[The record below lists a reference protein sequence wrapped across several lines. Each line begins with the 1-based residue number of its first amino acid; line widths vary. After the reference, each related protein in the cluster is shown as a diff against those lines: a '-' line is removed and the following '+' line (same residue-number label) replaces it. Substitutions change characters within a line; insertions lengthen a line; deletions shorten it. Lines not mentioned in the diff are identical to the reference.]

1 MVYQA
6 GTADLDALATLAAL
20 LWDSHS
26 VPELRK
32 EFAAVIE
39 GGDGAFFLKT
49 HGGAPVGFAQCQ
61 LRRDYVEGTRS
72 SPVGYLEG
80 ILSGKH
86 IAVAALP
93 GSFWQPVKAGRGP
106 GAVPSLPAIAS

>member
-1 MVYQA
+1 MKRTIRPFCIGKRGEIVRIPVIWEVQEMVYQA

-39 GGDGAFFLKT
+39 GGDRKS
-49 HGGAPVGFAQCQ
+49 V
-61 LRRDYVEGTRS
+61 V
-72 SPVGYLEG
+72 
-80 ILSGKH
+80 
-86 IAVAALP
+86 
-93 GSFWQPVKAGRGP
+93 
-106 GAVPSLPAIAS
+106 